1 MQHFSSLF
9 LGAMAFSLSGFIL
22 CVLEAKQVAFLL
34 HGSDT
39 VEGCMK
45 TKVSFVLKLYVSQ
58 S

>member
-1 MQHFSSLF
+1 MLCF
-9 LGAMAFSLSGFIL
+9 LGAMAFSLSGFVL

-45 TKVSFVLKLYVSQ
+45 TKEFFVLKLYVSQ